1 MIFAIPRLQAVDEA
15 VLGMIHH
22 QRQQLRHQVNQN
34 PVRWT
39 GALRRSAFARAVQ
52 GSNSI
57 EGYNATMA
65 DAIEI
70 MDEGEPEN
78 VGAET
83 LAALAGYRDAM
94 TYILRIHDDP
104 FSEPNEQLIR
114 ALHYMMMRHDM
125 AKLPGQW
132 RRGPIFVVREESGEA
147 VYEGPPVDQV
157 PELMAALV
165 RQLLQPEAGDS
176 MVQAALAHLN
186 LTMIHPFRDGN
197 GRMARALQTLML
209 TKDGVL
215 SPIFCSIEEWLGQ
228 HTRSYYN
235 VLAATGLGKW
245 SPHNDALPWVR
256 FCLHAHYQQAAILI
270 RRNEEIGRI
279 FEIIS
284 GLRKTAGF
292 PERAESALV
301 DASLGYRIRNSR
313 YRAENGISDV
323 VASRDLKRLCELDLL
338 AAIGDKRGRYYV
350 GTEKLLHL
358 RASARDPAQ
367 PGNPYEMVGGKI
379 HPLP

>member
-1 MIFAIPRLQAVDEA
+1 MIFLIPQLEAVDEA
-15 VLGMIHH
+15 VLGLIHH

-39 GALRRSAFARAVQ
+39 GALRRSALARAIQ

-70 MDEGEPEN
+70 MEEGEPEN
-78 VGAET
+78 MAAET

-104 FSEPNEQLIR
+104 FSQPNEQLIR

-125 AKLPGQW
+125 SKLPGQW
-132 RRGPIFVVREESGEA
+132 RRGPIFVVREESGET
-147 VYEGPPVDQV
+147 VHEGPNVDEV
-157 PELMAALV
+157 PGLMAELV
-165 RQLLQPEAGDS
+165 GQMNKADPTDS
-176 MVQAALAHLN
+176 MVRASLAHLN
-186 LTMIHPFRDGN
+186 LAMIHPFRDGN
-197 GRMARALQTLML
+197 GRMARALQTLLL

-228 HTRSYYN
+228 NTRSYYKI
-235 VLAATGLGKW
+235 LADTGQGQW
-245 SPHNDALPWVR
+245 SPQNSALPWVR
-256 FCLHAHYQQAAILI
+256 FCLHAHYQQAATLI
-270 RRNEEIGRI
+270 RRNEELGRL
-279 FEIIS
+279 FEIVS
-284 GLRKTAGF
+284 TLRKTNSF
-292 PERAESALV
+292 PERAETALV

-323 VASRDLKRLCELDLL
+323 VASRDLKRLCELNLL
-338 AAIGDKRGRYYV
+338 TAIGDKRGRYYV
-350 GTEKLLHL
+350 ATERLVQIRAGL
-358 RASARDPAQ
+358 RDRAPL
-367 PGNPYEMVGGKI
+367 GNAYEMVGLDG
-379 HPLP
+379 